1 MRWAFPG
8 GPHRRSCHGWQGV
21 FTAFERQ
28 DALWFLRI
36 ATTGYAAGDGSAAF
50 FPLYPLVV
58 RAVSWIVGGHP
69 LFAAMLVSN
78 LAFFGSLVVL
88 YDLTVR
94 EFSEGGR
101 AEDDRLPR
109 DLPDGVLLPRSVQR
123 IALPPALAHRVPR
136 GEAGSVGQRGGGRRA
151 RGAHPQHR
159 RGPGSG
165 AHRDG
170 ARATERPQQPVAAG
184 ARRRGGAPR
193 PAHLPRVVG
202 AGTRN
207 RAGAD
212 PCTGQLATPC
222 GLSAHDALERR
233 QARGGPRGGGSE
245 LLADRRSWSSAW

>member
-1 MRWAFPG
+1 MRSAFPD
-8 GPHRRSCHGWQGV
+8 GPHRRSSMDGRAV

-28 DALWFLRI
+28 RRPLVPSDRHHRVPGRRRQRRVLPPLPVGRSRRVVDRRGPSPLRGDARLQPGVLRI
-36 ATTGYAAGDGSAAF
+36 AGR
-50 FPLYPLVV
+50 PLRPHGP
-58 RAVSWIVGGHP
+58 R
-69 LFAAMLVSN
+69 
-78 LAFFGSLVVL
+78 VL
-88 YDLTVR
+88 R
-94 EFSEGGR
+94 RGR

-123 IALPPALAHRVPR
+123 IALPPALARRVPR
-136 GEAGSVGQRGGGRRA
+136 GEAGSVGQRGDRRRA
-151 RGAHPQHR
+151 RGAHPKHR

-184 ARRRGGAPR
+184 ARRRGGAPGS
-193 PAHLPRVVG
+193 PHLLRMVG

-212 PCTGQLATPC
+212 PCTGRLATPR

-245 LLADRRSWSSAW
+245 LLADRRCWSSAW